1 MPIGGAKLRVTATAR
16 GRAGTFTVTDEVEV
30 PFLPAGPKERAIS
43 KVRVDGGKI
52 DLAAQPALRNWVP
65 TSETTTFWLTP
76 NPYAEAFDH
85 LRYVVHYPY
94 GCLEQTTSSTRPLLY
109 LGELAEQIDP
119 QLSQRRIED
128 MILAGINR
136 VLSMETPAGGFGYW
150 PGATEPEEWA
160 TAYAT
165 HMLLDAKKAGYAVP
179 DDRLAGILAWIDAR
193 TGLRERNARIHPN
206 RWGHYDE
213 QAEAYLHYVLA
224 LAGKGK
230 KARIGTLISK
240 IPATAKG
247 ELGEGLYMLKA
258 ALYLAGDRRYE
269 KDLRSPD
276 TSPIIEDRSN
286 GWSFYSDRR
295 ARGFMLSTFFD
306 LFGNDAAGEALAQ
319 RVAADLGGHASS
331 YYNTQE
337 LVWGVTGLG
346 KWVRP
351 IVAKGA
357 VAGGTVT
364 ADGAAI
370 AARPGRPQAKDRT
383 WTVARA
389 SEYRSLTLDLPAS
402 AAGMWLV
409 VSSEGVRP
417 NGEYPVGGK
426 GLSVS
431 RTYKKLDGTEVDL
444 AQGTLRLGDL
454 VFVEVTVEN
463 TSGAPI
469 QNVALVDR
477 LPAGLEIENPRL
489 GRGSMAGWIDPA
501 SLWDTDF
508 MNMRDDRIT
517 AFGTLAPKA
526 PRKLVYTVRAVT
538 SGTFALPPVELE
550 AMYDPAL
557 WARAKGGTAVVGGPW
572 TGKTL

>member
-1 MPIGGAKLRVTATAR
+1 
-16 GRAGTFTVTDEVEV
+16 
-30 PFLPAGPKERAIS
+30 
-43 KVRVDGGKI
+43 
-52 DLAAQPALRNWVP
+52 
-65 TSETTTFWLTP
+65 
-76 NPYAEAFDH
+76 
-85 LRYVVHYPY
+85 
-94 GCLEQTTSSTRPLLY
+94 
-109 LGELAEQIDP
+109 
-119 QLSQRRIED
+119 
-128 MILAGINR
+128 
-136 VLSMETPAGGFGYW
+136 
-150 PGATEPEEWA
+150 
-160 TAYAT
+160 
-165 HMLLDAKKAGYAVP
+165 
-179 DDRLAGILAWIDAR
+179 
-193 TGLRERNARIHPN
+193 
-206 RWGHYDE
+206 
-213 QAEAYLHYVLA
+213 
-224 LAGKGK
+224 
-230 KARIGTLISK
+230 
-240 IPATAKG
+240 
-247 ELGEGLYMLKA
+247 MLKA

-269 KDLRSPD
+269 KDLKSPD
-276 TSPIIEDRSN
+276 TSPIVEDRSN

-319 RVAADLGGHASS
+319 RVAGDLGGHASS

-364 ADGAAI
+364 ADGVTI
-370 AARPGRPQAKDRT
+370 APRPGRPQAKDRT
-383 WTVARA
+383 WTIARA
-389 SEYRSLTLDLPAS
+389 SEYRSLTLDVPAS
-402 AAGMWLV
+402 AAGTWLV

-417 NGEYPVGGK
+417 SGEYPVGGK
-426 GLSVS
+426 GLAVS
-431 RTYKKLDGTEVDL
+431 RTYRTLDGTEVDL
-444 AQGTLRLGDL
+444 SKGTLRLGDL
-454 VFVEVTVEN
+454 LFVEVTVEN
-463 TSGAPI
+463 TSTAWI

-489 GRGSMAGWIDPA
+489 GRSSMASWIDPA
-501 SLWDTDF
+501 SLWATDF

-517 AFGTLAPKA
+517 AFGSLQPKT